1 MYNLLFQLNAMRTII
16 IEDEKAGQELL
27 KMNISESFPECKVV
41 AVVDNVADSV
51 KQINLLKPD
60 LIFLDIQIK
69 GGTGFDV
76 LKQIPKRTFEVVFIT
91 AHNNYAIQALR
102 TQAIDYILKPF
113 NKTEFKEAVKRIL
126 SNAAERSRE
135 AANHGNTNS
144 LSIYTSSGVEFIDFE
159 EIVFLEADGAYT
171 YIHSAGAHVLSTK
184 NIGEYEVLLPSHFFR
199 CHHSFIININFIK
212 RFEKGRSGLLIM
224 KNGHKIPVSQRK
236 MKEFSVR
243 VI

>member
-1 MYNLLFQLNAMRTII
+1 MRAII

-27 KMNISESFPECKVV
+27 KMNVSESFPECKII
-41 AVVDNVADSV
+41 AVVDNVADAV
-51 KQINLLKPD
+51 KQINALKPD

-76 LKQIPKRTFEVVFIT
+76 LKQISKRTFEVIFIT
-91 AHNNYAIQALR
+91 AHNNFAIQALR
-102 TQAIDYILKPF
+102 AQAIDYILKPF
-113 NKTEFKEAVKRIL
+113 NKTEFKEAVKRVL
-126 SNAAERSRE
+126 SNMALRNKEGQ
-135 AANHGNTNS
+135 NGNTS
-144 LSIYTSSGVEFIDFE
+144 LSIYTSAGVEFIEFD

-171 YIHSAGAHVLSTK
+171 YIHSPGAHVLSTK
-184 NIGEYEVLLPSHFFR
+184 NIGEYELLLPPYFFR
-199 CHHSFIININFIK
+199 CHHSFIININYIK